1 MTRREGTATRQV
13 HAGFTPGE
21 PQNTVTVPVY
31 QSAAYEF
38 ESFAAARDTFALT
51 RAGNIYSRNGN
62 PTNAVLERRI
72 ADLEG
77 GAGAV
82 AVASGQAAVAAA
94 LLTLI
99 AAAGPGDHHIVASNK
114 LYGGTSDLLGDTLAD
129 VGVDV
134 TLVDPLDHDAWAA
147 ALRDTTRAVLLE
159 SIGNPVLTLP
169 DLPAI
174 AAIAHA
180 AGVPVV
186 VDATMCTPVLH
197 RPIEHGADLVVHS
210 ATKYLGGHGTAIAGV
225 LVDAGTFDFTA
236 DPERWP
242 RLTRPY
248 PRFGGLVFAEAF
260 DGTGGRTP
268 LLVLA
273 RAKTV
278 HDLGPTLAPATAAQI
293 LTGIETLDLRV
304 QRQTATA
311 LALAQFLEGRPEVAR
326 VHHPGLPA
334 HPEHAVAQRLFPAGL
349 GGVFSFDL
357 ATGPDSVEAFI
368 DALELFALAANIG
381 DARSLVVHPA
391 TMTHSRLDAAGRAEA
406 GIDLTTIRLSVG
418 LEDVADLQ
426 ADLEQ
431 ALAVLQPAVP
441 VAPPVPAPLPA

>member
-1 MTRREGTATRQV
+1 MTRSEGPATRQI
-13 HAGFTPGE
+13 HAGYTPGE

-51 RAGNIYSRNGN
+51 RVGNIYSRNGN

-72 ADLEG
+72 AALEG
-77 GAGAV
+77 GVGAI
-82 AVASGQAAVAAA
+82 AVGSGQAAVAAA

-99 AAAGPGDHHIVASNK
+99 AAAGPGQHHIVASNK

-129 VGVDV
+129 LGIEV
-134 TLVDPLDHDAWAA
+134 TLVEPLDHGAWVG
-147 ALRDTTRAVLLE
+147 ALRETTRAVLLE
-159 SIGNPVLTLP
+159 SVGNPVLTIP
-169 DLPAI
+169 DLPEI
-174 AAIAHA
+174 ARIAHA
-180 AGVPVV
+180 ADVPVI
-186 VDATMCTPVLH
+186 VDNTMGTPTLH
-197 RPIEHGADLVVHS
+197 RPIDHGADIVVHS
-210 ATKYLGGHGTAIAGV
+210 ATKYLGGHGIAIAGA

-236 DPERWP
+236 RPERWP
-242 RLTRPY
+242 RLTAPY
-248 PRFGGLVFAEAF
+248 PRFGGLVFTEAF

-268 LLVLA
+268 FLVLA
-273 RAKTV
+273 RSKVV

-293 LTGIETLDLRV
+293 LVGIETLDLRV

-311 LALAQFLEGRPEVAR
+311 LQLAQFLAGRPEVAR
-326 VHHPGLPA
+326 VHHPGLPE
-334 HPEHAVAQRLFPAGL
+334 HPEHARAQRLFPDGV
-349 GGVFSFDL
+349 GGVFAFDL
-357 ATGPDSVEAFI
+357 ATGADSVETFV

-391 TMTHSRLDAAGRAEA
+391 TMTHSRLNAAGRAEA

-431 ALAVLQPAVP
+431 ALDAVGAHHFSHDSEGH
-441 VAPPVPAPLPA
+441 